1 MQLFLKNVLIFGCC
15 GSSLLRGLSSSC
27 GERRLLSGC
36 GARASHCSASLVA
49 EHGLWGARASVVEAR
64 RLGSCGSRAEFRGM
78 WVSFPPRSETEPM
91 SPALEGGFFT
101 PEPPGKAWPCGFHFR
116 FSVNSR
122 KEGMASHCSTLAWRL
137 PTDRGAW
144 WGTVR
149 RVAKSRRQL
158 GD

>member
-1 MQLFLKNVLIFGCC
+1 MYLFLAVVGLRCCEGFPPAVESGGCFLVVVHGLLIVVP
-15 GSSLLRGLSSSC
+15 
-27 GERRLLSGC
+27 
-36 GARASHCSASLVA
+36 LVA

-122 KEGMASHCSTLAWRL
+122 KEGMASHCSTQAWRL
-137 PTDRGAW
+137 TTDRGAW